1 MKVLNR
7 ADAERFWQFFNKE
20 HYSLRSKFPDNANV
34 SLVNEAIAIFRPT
47 KMSNEDFAQYET
59 ILNKWLSD
67 NGFK

>member
-1 MKVLNR
+1 MKALNR

-34 SLVNEAIAIFRPT
+34 SLVNKEIVIFRPA
-47 KMSNEDFAQYET
+47 KMSNEEFDQYET
-59 ILNKWLSD
+59 ILKKWLTD